1 MDFIRKFIAK
11 DKNKFKRFILSRIV
25 KPYPD
30 KLYERMIDD
39 FIIDYVHLFE
49 IKNLLKYLKNNN
61 FNLVYVSK
69 HKNYDHS
76 SKSYLQGISIAIEK
90 ISEKRKKNKMIIKT
104 QDQLEDIDYKEPY
117 IKKTNKM
124 LKILLKK
131 SNTLSNKFSFIIEL
145 YRKTQTKDNKNNYS
159 QKKNHLMIQDI
170 ILKYFKNDIKE
181 LCNLK

>member
-1 MDFIRKFIAK
+1 
-11 DKNKFKRFILSRIV
+11 
-25 KPYPD
+25 
-30 KLYERMIDD
+30 
-39 FIIDYVHLFE
+39 
-49 IKNLLKYLKNNN
+49 
-61 FNLVYVSK
+61 
-69 HKNYDHS
+69 
-76 SKSYLQGISIAIEK
+76 
-90 ISEKRKKNKMIIKT
+90 MIIKT

-145 YRKTQTKDNKNNYS
+145 YRKTQTKDNRNNYS

-170 ILKYFKNDIKE
+170 ILMYFKNDIKE